1 MLREILSGNFSVLQA
16 VIYIISTLFVSFLIL
31 PIHESAHAWTAV
43 KLGDPTPKYQGRLT
57 LNPFA
62 HIDYLGTLMILL
74 FGFGWAKPVQ
84 INSRNFK
91 NPKAGMAIS
100 SLAGPL
106 SNLLVALIAMLIYN
120 ALYCFL
126 FPHIANMTV
135 IMIIMY
141 FFSFLIQ
148 INVGLAVFNLIPI
161 PPLDGSRI
169 LFAFLPDR
177 IYYKVMEYERYIMLG
192 VWILLFTNVLDRPL
206 NYLITLVYNGLFFLA
221 DLPFLPF
228 M

>member
-1 MLREILSGNFSVLQA
+1 MLREVLSGNFSVLQA
-16 VIYIISTLFVSFLIL
+16 VIYIISTLFVTFLIL

-84 INSRNFK
+84 INARNFK
-91 NPKAGMAIS
+91 NPKAGMAVS
-100 SLAGPL
+100 ALAGPI
-106 SNLLVALIAMLIYN
+106 SNLLVALLAMLIYN
-120 ALYCFL
+120 ALYFFV
-126 FPHIANMTV
+126 FPHVASTTLV
-135 IMIIMY
+135 MIVLY

-177 IYYKVMEYERYIMLG
+177 IYYKVMQYERYIMLG
-192 VWILLFTNVLDRPL
+192 VWVLLLTNVLDRPL
-206 NYLITLVYNGLFFLA
+206 NALIDLVYNGLFFLA